1 MDIVDKFVKEF
12 QAKRSIYESVKT
24 DAAHIVE
31 SALRDSGIMAITSAR
46 VKDPGRLKEKL
57 LQRQQETPYSTFDDI
72 EQDIVDFIGIRI
84 ALYFPNDQKKVD
96 AIIRQLFE
104 IEKTKHFPNEQRQN
118 NVYSR
123 RFSGYCATHYRVF
136 FTPNSSSEENAKSYR
151 IEIQVAS
158 LLMHAWSEV
167 EHDLTYKQKKG
178 LVSFDEYESLDEI
191 NGLMIAGE
199 ISLQRLQRTTE
210 LRIASENKE
219 FTNHYLLA
227 SYIYDR
233 VEQNLSETIVMGDV
247 ETLFSVLKSKE
258 RLTPKKVN
266 NDLQKV
272 DFSAPI
278 PIAQQ
283 IIDTYADKSA
293 TLSKL
298 VINTKKKKSLDLYSN
313 NSNDKMVGTF
323 LKSWISLEKLIEFK
337 LKSTGFSKE
346 NHPTYH
352 SPRFLVDIGILSQE
366 QGDRY
371 SHLRRFRNDLVHGL
385 TQFDESTLQS
395 IIDEINT
402 LIMELTDNES
412 NDDVN

>member
-1 MDIVDKFVKEF
+1 MDIIDKFIQEF
-12 QAKRSIYESVKT
+12 NDKRRVYESIETV
-24 DAAHIVE
+24 AARTVE
-31 SALRDSGIMAITSAR
+31 SALRDSGIMAITTSR
-46 VKDPGRLKEKL
+46 VKDPIRLKEKL
-57 LQRQQETPYSTFDDI
+57 LQRQQETVYNSFNDI
-72 EQDIVDFIGIRI
+72 EEDIVDFIGIRI

-96 AIIRQLFE
+96 TIIRQLFE
-104 IEKTKHFPNEQRQN
+104 IEKVKHFPNEQRQN
-118 NVYSR
+118 DIYSR

-136 FTPNSSSEENAKSYR
+136 FTPTSTSESNSKSYR

-219 FTNHYLLA
+219 FSNHYLLA

-233 VEQNLSETIVMGDV
+233 VEQHHPGTIVMGDI

-258 RLTPKKVN
+258 RLTPKKVD

-272 DFSAPI
+272 DYSAHI

-283 IIDTYADKSA
+283 IIDMYADKNA
-293 TLSKL
+293 NLSQL
-298 VINTKKKKSLDLYSN
+298 VINTKKKKALDAYSDK
-313 NSNDKMVGTF
+313 SNDKMVGSF
-323 LKSWISLEKLIEFK
+323 IRSWIVLEKLIESK
-337 LKSTGFSKE
+337 LKSRGFAKK

-352 SPRFLVDIGILSQE
+352 SPHFLVDIGILSQE
-366 QGDRY
+366 QGNRY
-371 SHLRRFRNDLVHGL
+371 SHLRRFRNELVHSL
-385 TQFDESTLQS
+385 TQFDEIALQNN
-395 IIDEINT
+395 IDEINA
-402 LIMELTDNES
+402 LIKELSTN
-412 NDDVN
+412 